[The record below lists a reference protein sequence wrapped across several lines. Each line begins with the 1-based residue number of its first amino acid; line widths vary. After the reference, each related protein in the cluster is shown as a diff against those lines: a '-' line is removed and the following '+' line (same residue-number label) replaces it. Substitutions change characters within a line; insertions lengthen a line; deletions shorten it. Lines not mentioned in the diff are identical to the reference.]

1 MLFKKRTLSLL
12 ALVFLLAISVSPV
25 FAAAPL
31 PVHIEVDETL
41 GIGIPEP
48 FSASGPA
55 VVAGLVCASG
65 LVEDVAVTSNNPSG
79 PFQIIKVLKRFDC
92 GDGTFDLK
100 MVVKLNLTT
109 HNTTAR
115 WHILGGTGGY
125 AGLKGHGSLI
135 GITND
140 PDPGIYDIY
149 DGVVK

>member
-1 MLFKKRTLSLL
+1 MLFVKRTFSLL

-25 FAAAPL
+25 FAAPPL
-31 PVHIEVDETL
+31 PVHIEVDETFGL
-41 GIGIPEP
+41 NTPEP
-48 FSASGPA
+48 FTASGPA
-55 VVAGLVCASG
+55 VVAGLICATG
-65 LVEDVAVTSNNPSG
+65 MVEDVTVTSNSPSG

-100 MVVKLNLTT
+100 MVVKLNLATQ
-109 HNTTAR
+109 NTTAR
-115 WHILGGTGGY
+115 WRILGGTGGY

-140 PDPGIYDIY
+140 PDPGIFDTY